1 MPHGH
6 ANLGETTPRSVFYDQ
21 GRFGRLFPT
30 LPRPGQGLV
39 IAKSLYA
46 ELGGHRAEAPDPE
59 RDLLGRLGRSRLTT
73 LRTTITDNI

>member
-1 MPHGH
+1 
-6 ANLGETTPRSVFYDQ
+6 
-21 GRFGRLFPT
+21 
-30 LPRPGQGLV
+30 LV